1 MEPTTTLAASAAR
14 ARRLVPRAALHRL
27 VRRSDL
33 PGIAFLGAHLALLG
47 GTGALLHV
55 APPPWLLP
63 AILLHGFVLVHLF
76 APLHE
81 ATHGTAFATPA
92 LNRAVAWLA
101 GLVLLMPPTQFRL
114 EHAAH
119 HAHTQD
125 EARDPQFI
133 AASARRSSYVLF
145 ATGLP
150 FWRYL
155 LANLC
160 RHAAGRFD
168 ATDALYLTPAQRPAV
183 TREARM
189 FLLAYAGIALASWA
203 AGSAAALV
211 YWLIPRVAAEPWMR
225 LVRMAEHGA
234 CPSVADMLR
243 NTRTVRTLAPLRWL
257 AWNMPFHAE
266 HHALP
271 AVPFHA
277 LPRLHPLLAPHL
289 AELEIGYLAAHRRIL
304 RAAA

>member
-1 MEPTTTLAASAAR
+1 MTLAASAAH
-14 ARRLVPRAALHRL
+14 ARRLVPRATLRRF
-27 VRRSDL
+27 VRRSDG
-33 PGIAFLGAHLALLG
+33 PGIAFLCAHLALLA
-47 GTGALLHV
+47 GTGAAVHV
-55 APPPWLLP
+55 ASLPWIIP
-63 AILLHGFVLVHLF
+63 AVLVHGFVLVHLF

-101 GLVLLMPPTQFRL
+101 GLALLMPPTQFRL

-125 EARDPQFI
+125 AAHDPQFI
-133 AASARRSSYVLF
+133 AASARRWSYLLF

-155 LANLC
+155 VGNLC

-168 ATDALYLTPAQRPAV
+168 TTEALYLPAGQQPV
-183 TREARM
+183 VSREARA
-189 FLLAYAGIALASWA
+189 FLLVYAGIALASWA
-203 AGSAAALV
+203 AGTTAALV
-211 YWLIPRVAAEPWMR
+211 YWLLPRLAAEPWMR

-234 CPSVADMLR
+234 CAPVADMLR
-243 NTRTVRTLAPLRWL
+243 NTRTVRSLAPLRWL

-271 AVPFHA
+271 AVPFHT
-277 LPRLHPLLAPHL
+277 LPKLHPFLAPHL
-289 AELEIGYLAAHRRIL
+289 AELERGYLAAHRRIL